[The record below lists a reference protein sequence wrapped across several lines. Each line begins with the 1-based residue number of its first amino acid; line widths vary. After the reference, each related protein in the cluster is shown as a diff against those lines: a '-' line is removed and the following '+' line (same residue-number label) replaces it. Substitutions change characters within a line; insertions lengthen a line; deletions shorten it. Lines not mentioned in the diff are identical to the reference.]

1 MENVSLIVFLAL
13 FEYMVF
19 ILVVGATRNK
29 YGVVAP
35 ATTGNELWERL
46 YRIQVNTAEQLI
58 LFIPAVYGFAYFV
71 SDIWA
76 ARIGVIFLIG
86 RMVYFIGYRKS
97 GDKRILGAV
106 LSAWPSYIMVFGVLY
121 QLVKTWY

>member
-1 MENVSLIVFLAL
+1 MENVSLIAFLAL

-19 ILVVGATRNK
+19 ILVVGATRSK
-29 YGVVAP
+29 YGILAP

-58 LFIPAVYGFAYFV
+58 LFIPAIYGFAYFV

-76 ARIGVIFLIG
+76 VRIGAIFLIG

-106 LSAWPSYIMVFGVLY
+106 LSTWPSYIMVFGVLY
-121 QLVKTWY
+121 QLLKT